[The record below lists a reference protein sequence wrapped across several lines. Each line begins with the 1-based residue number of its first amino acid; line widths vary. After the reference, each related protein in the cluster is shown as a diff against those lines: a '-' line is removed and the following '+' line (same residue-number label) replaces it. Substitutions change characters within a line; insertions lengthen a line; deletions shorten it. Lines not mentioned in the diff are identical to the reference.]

1 MARKNK
7 LRIAVCSSNILPV
20 PPPKGPLGAVERII
34 YDITEGLVRKGH
46 EVTLFAT
53 GDSKTSARLESVVE
67 FSPSLNKDKIF
78 GSRVDYDHLLM
89 SRIYNMAKKNN
100 FDIIHSNLAI
110 SAFYAPLVKTPT
122 IVTLHSP
129 LNVEE
134 TFFLDKTENSQYYI
148 SISDAQRK
156 FMPNLNYI
164 KTIYHGIDTN
174 KIKFKDKKGEY
185 LLFAGRMTFSK
196 GTDLAIEIAKR
207 SGEKLLLVGETHK
220 GKKYTLYWN
229 KKIRPF
235 IDGKQIQHIGTVAH
249 EDIFDYM
256 ANAKALLV
264 PIRWQEPFGLVMI
277 EAMATGTPVI
287 AFNKGSAPEV
297 VEHEKTGFV
306 VDTSEEIIQRVKD
319 LKYIDRKK
327 CRERVE
333 RFFSLERM
341 INDYERAYQNVLGYN

>member
-1 MARKNK
+1 MAGKNK
-7 LRIAVCSSNILPV
+7 LRIAISSSNILPV
-20 PPPKGPLGAVERII
+20 PPPKGPLGAVERVI
-34 YDITEGLVRKGH
+34 YCITEGLVQRGH
-46 EVTLFAT
+46 DVTLFAT
-53 GDSKTSARLESVVE
+53 GDSQTSARLESVVGC
-67 FSPSLNKDKIF
+67 SPSLNRDKIF

-89 SRIYNMAKKNN
+89 SKIYEKAGD

-110 SAFYAPLVKTPT
+110 SAFYAHLVKTPT
-122 IVTLHSP
+122 VVTLHWP

-134 TFFLDKTENSQYYI
+134 SFFLKESENSQYYI
-148 SISDAQRK
+148 SISDAQRR

-164 KTIYHGIDTN
+164 KTICHGVDTN
-174 KIKFKDKKGEY
+174 KIRFKNEKGEY

-196 GTDLAIEIAKR
+196 GADLAVEIAKK

-220 GKKYTLYWN
+220 GRKYTLYWN
-229 KKIRPF
+229 KKIKPF

-264 PIRWQEPFGLVMI
+264 PIRWPEPFGLVMI

-287 AFNKGSAPEV
+287 GFAEGSVPEIIKDG
-297 VEHEKTGFV
+297 ETGFV
-306 VDTSEEIIQRVKD
+306 VNTLEEMVSKVNN
-319 LKYIDRKK
+319 LGEIDRKK

-333 RFFSLERM
+333 KHFSLERM
-341 INDYERAYQNVLGYN
+341 IDKYESAYRAVLGL